1 MDSYPADG
9 NLYFFTLQSN
19 MTLFSS
25 PRITVSQPPR
35 SPWLSNSHAFFQFT
49 LPLVLNLLGLKYQA
63 RETNPF
69 EAHPNIMFL
78 ASASTLLYCI
88 SYATKNSISLAIF
101 GSISVASL
109 FSLVFSRWWMR
120 HCLISLCL
128 AVFFSFS
135 TLPYPLTVLFQRL
148 MDEFARFNHRRR
160 CRRRDIIHLL
170 LSWITHGTCSH
181 QPNLLPL

>member
-19 MTLFSS
+19 MTLFFNS
-25 PRITVSQPPR
+25 RIIISQPPR
-35 SPWLSNSHAFFQFT
+35 SPRLSNSHSFFQFT
-49 LPLVLNLLGLKYQA
+49 LPLVLNFLGLKYQA
-63 RETNPF
+63 RETNPL

-78 ASASTLLYCI
+78 ASTSTLMYCI

-109 FSLVFSRWWMR
+109 FALVFSR

-128 AVFFSFS
+128 AVLFSFS

-148 MDEFARFNHRRR
+148 MDEFARYNHGRR

-170 LSWITHGTCSH
+170 LSSIPHGTCSR